1 MAGAELQVR
10 PAYMSRIEK
19 LYPGA
24 LDVGRITGTR
34 HLVTAKV
41 RAMQKSGEIIAVQRF
56 AKEIRPGVLEIP
68 YVRMKTR
75 EQVRRA
81 QAIKIGGLALG
92 GLGAAY
98 GFGWLVWQSRYVI
111 GLFIMLALL
120 GLGLYGGSLHWSNGC
135 SGIHCSGCRG

>member
-41 RAMQKSGEIIAVQRF
+41 HAMQKSGEIIAVERF

-98 GFGWLVWQSRYVI
+98 GFGWLVYQSR
-111 GLFIMLALL
+111 MALL
-120 GLGLYGGSLHWSNGC
+120 LLAGAGLAAAVLLYLSLHWSNGC
-135 SGIHCSGCRG
+135 PGIHCSGCRG